1 VSRGPSRL
9 ALLLLL
15 PAGAARAHHGVAS
28 GGFAAAEGPGAA
40 IETTSAL
47 PLPQGVLLL
56 VAKEELARFR
66 HLDRADPVNKD
77 HLSFTTLGVGAGVRP
92 WLSAYLFAPYAV
104 KAQDGIGTSAGMG
117 DPSLLVAM
125 GLKWDEGLRLVP
137 EKESLDE
144 LADWHFSLWASASAP
159 LGSVSRRDARGDFF
173 EPEMQA
179 GFGGPSATAG
189 AAVLKQLSPSLT
201 VLADAS
207 HQRFLAHTYD
217 FTRYQFGAEARAGA
231 AASWRVLARPGL
243 RLDVV
248 GELNG
253 LRLERDRER
262 EPGAESL
269 EPLRASG
276 GSILYMGIG
285 ARAGLGRLGVALGV
299 KRAVATSLNE
309 ASLQQ
314 GSEGL
319 EAFRATAVVTWAM
332 GL

>member
-1 VSRGPSRL
+1 MSRGPPRL

-15 PAGAARAHHGVAS
+15 PAGAARAHHGVAT

-47 PLPQGVLLL
+47 PLPEGGLLL
-56 VAKEELARFR
+56 LAKEEYVRFR
-66 HLDRADPVNKD
+66 HLDRAEPVNKD
-77 HLSFTTLGVGAGVRP
+77 HFSFTTLGAGIGIRP

-104 KAQDGIGTSAGMG
+104 KAQDGIGTSAGMA
-117 DPSLLVAM
+117 DPTLLLAL
-125 GLKWDEGLRLVP
+125 GFKWDEGLRLVP

-144 LADWHFSLWASASAP
+144 LADWHFSLWACASAP
-159 LGSVSRRDARGDFF
+159 LGSTSRKDARGAPF
-173 EPEMQA
+173 EPEMQT
-179 GFGGPSATAG
+179 GFGAPSAMAG
-189 AAVLKQLSPSLT
+189 VAALKQLSPRLT
-201 VLADAS
+201 ALADAS
-207 HQRFLAHTYD
+207 HQRFLPHTHD
-217 FTRYQFGAEARAGA
+217 FTRYQFGAETRANA
-231 AASWRVLARPGL
+231 AAAWRAVARPGL

-253 LRLERDRER
+253 IRLERDRE
-262 EPGAESL
+262 PGAAGL

-276 GSILYMGIG
+276 GGILYMGVG
-285 ARAGLGRLGVALGV
+285 ARAGLGRLGVALAV
-299 KRAVATSLNE
+299 KRAVLTALNE
-309 ASLQQ
+309 ASEQQ